1 MERTVYETAR
11 TNHGTTIEVLSY
23 SAVIASGW
31 LTPIT
36 TDSRPKTISATTPK
50 FTDLLRVAT
59 GSAA

>member
-1 MERTVYETAR
+1 MRPPVP
-11 TNHGTTIEVLSY
+11 NHGTTIEVPWY

-36 TDSRPKTISATTPK
+36 TDRRPKAISATTPK
-50 FTDLLRVAT
+50 FTDLLRVAA